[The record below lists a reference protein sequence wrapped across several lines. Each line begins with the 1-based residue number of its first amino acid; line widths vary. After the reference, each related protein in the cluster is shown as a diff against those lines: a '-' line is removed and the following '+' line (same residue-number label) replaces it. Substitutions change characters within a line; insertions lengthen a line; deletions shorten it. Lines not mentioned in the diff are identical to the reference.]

1 MTKSHHKDTD
11 TGTDA
16 GTGTDP
22 DAGTVTD
29 AATAPAAARLNPSQ
43 KGPVPFARCWLV
55 VKRPPVWGGRRPFF
69 TRWGKCNAC

>member
-55 VKRPPVWGGRRPFF
+55 
-69 TRWGKCNAC
+69 